1 MGREMEFRPP
11 VLNRKLI
18 LETEERVSDGAGGWT
33 TAWKALGDVWASI
46 DSRYGREFDE
56 GGRQRSRVTH
66 RIFVRGAAFGTPS
79 RPRADQR
86 FREGA
91 RAYYIRGVSE
101 ADLRGRYLVCWA
113 DEEAKQ

>member
-1 MGREMEFRPP
+1 MGDAMNFTPP

-18 LETEERVSDGAGGWT
+18 LETEERVGDGAGGWT
-33 TAWKALGDVWASI
+33 TAWKALGDVWASV
-46 DSRYGREFDE
+46 DSRYGREIEE
-56 GGRQRSRVTH
+56 GGRQYSRVTH
-66 RIFVRGAAFGTPS
+66 RIIVRGATFGATS

-91 RAYYIRGVSE
+91 RVFFIRGVAE

-113 DEEAKQ
+113 DEEASQ

>member
-1 MGREMEFRPP
+1 MSARAFRPP
-11 VLNRKLI
+11 ALNRKLI
-18 LETEERVSDGAGGWT
+18 LESEERVGDGAGGWT

-46 DSRYGREFDE
+46 ESRFGREIDE
-56 GGRQRSRVTH
+56 GGRERSRVSH
-66 RIFVRGAAFGTPS
+66 RITVRGADFGAPS

-91 RAYYIRGVSE
+91 RVFHIRAVAE